1 MTTIKFDEK
10 KYIKDIL
17 VLVDIKT
24 KDNMNYVLRR
34 II

>member
-1 MTTIKFDEK
+1 MKK